1 MLFEDDFFYA
11 TTATARCS
19 FFCSA
24 FATAEAAEA
33 AEADEWPALTDLN

>member
-24 FATAEAAEA
+24 FAAEAAE